1 MTNKMRV
8 TIDADAYYNIRN
20 FLMTAETAIEE
31 QRRIYVWKA
40 QEITEMIE
48 SLNNEVWF
56 SFDEV
61 EA

>member
-48 SLNNEVWF
+48 SLNNEVSF

-61 EA
+61 EV

>member
-20 FLMTAETAIEE
+20 FLMTAETAVEE

>member
-1 MTNKMRV
+1 MANKMRV
-8 TIDADAYYNIRN
+8 TIDGDAYYNIRN
-20 FLMTAETAIEE
+20 FLMTAETAVEE

-48 SLNNEVWF
+48 SLNNEVSF

-61 EA
+61 EV

>member
-1 MTNKMRV
+1 MANKMRV
-8 TIDADAYYNIRN
+8 TIDGDAYYNIRN
-20 FLMTAETAIEE
+20 FLMTAETAVAE

-48 SLNNEVWF
+48 SLNNEVSF

-61 EA
+61 EV